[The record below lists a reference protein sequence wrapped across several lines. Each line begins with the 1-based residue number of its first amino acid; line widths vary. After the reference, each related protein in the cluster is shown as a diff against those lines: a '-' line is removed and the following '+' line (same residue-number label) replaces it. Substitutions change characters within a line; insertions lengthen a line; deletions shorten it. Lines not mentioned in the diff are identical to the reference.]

1 MLILSS
7 ATSMVPEMQNGLISV
22 IIPIWKPNLS
32 HLKICIDSVL
42 AQTYSDIEIV
52 IIYKKSPEFDEG
64 FYRLIKEYQDDKI
77 KVVEDNREL
86 PEARNA
92 GIIKSRGEFIALMDA
107 DDFSEIDRFEKQ
119 LKFKEKHKCNVVGSL
134 ANLIS
139 NEGKKIAKIK
149 VPITHQE
156 IREIMMLRNPIL
168 NPSILMDKKMFED
181 IGLYNPSFVYG
192 EDYELWFRAMF
203 NGYKFGNV
211 PECLISLRY
220 NPQSVTR
227 CSTWRKVRIY
237 NIKAKNRAFLH
248 YGFFKPRD
256 VFYHLLSISLTYFIP
271 PMIVLRVMI
280 KFQKFF
286 GWYKT

>member
-1 MLILSS
+1 VS
-7 ATSMVPEMQNGLISV
+7 EMQNGLISV
-22 IIPIWKPNLS
+22 IIPVWKPNFS
-32 HLKICIDSVL
+32 HLKTCIDSVL
-42 AQTYSDIEIV
+42 AQTYSDIEII

-64 FYRLIKEYQDDKI
+64 FYLLIKEYQDDKI

-86 PEARNA
+86 PGARNV
-92 GIIKSRGEFIALMDA
+92 GLIKSRGEFIALIDA
-107 DDFSEIDRFEKQ
+107 DDFSEMDRFEKQ
-119 LKFKEKHKCNVVGSL
+119 LKFKENHKCNVVGSL
-134 ANLIS
+134 ANFIS
-139 NEGKKIAKIK
+139 NDGKKFAKIE

-156 IREIMMLRNPIL
+156 MRKEMMLRNTIL
-168 NPSILMDKKMFED
+168 NPSVLMDKRMFED
-181 IGLYNPSFVYG
+181 IGFYDHSFVYA

-211 PECLISLRY
+211 PEPLIRLRY

-227 CSTWRKVRIY
+227 GSTWRKARIY
-237 NIKAKNRAFLH
+237 DIKAKNRALLH

-256 VFYHLLSISLTYFIP
+256 IFYYLLSVPLTYFIP
-271 PMIVLRVMI
+271 PMTVLRVMI